1 MENRQGIKTRRRKK
15 RKQQQTTVVLI
26 IAGVALL
33 MAAVLMMPMIR
44 NSLTTVGAFSKP
56 ELKSRP
62 LADANKAGIPD
73 APVTIEIFS
82 DFGCGHCANY
92 ALNTGNLIF
101 EKYVAMG
108 QVYIIYNSVG
118 SLLGHPN
125 SISTIE
131 AAYCAGDQN
140 MFWQFHDLIYANQVN
155 LFANVNQ
162 KIDKTLVAFAE
173 YLSMDIDTFN
183 ECIDSNKY
191 SDEISEDFSEAVQ
204 AGVNSTPSFI
214 INGKKYVGN
223 IPIEDF
229 DAAIEAAFAQGKK

>member
-1 MENRQGIKTRRRKK
+1 MENRQEIRTRRRKK
-15 RKQQQTTVVLI
+15 RKQQQITIVLI
-26 IAGVALL
+26 VAGVILL

-44 NSLTTVGAFSKP
+44 NSLTTVGAFAKP

-62 LADANKAGIPD
+62 FTDANRAGIPD

-82 DFGCGHCANY
+82 DFG
-92 ALNTGNLIF
+92 

-118 SLLGHPN
+118 SLLGHPS

-140 MFWQFHDLIYANQVN
+140 MFWQYHDLIYANQVS

-173 YLSMDIDTFN
+173 YLSMDIEEF
-183 ECIDSNKY
+183 ESCIDSNKY
-191 SDEISEDFSEAVQ
+191 DDEISEDFSQAVQ

-223 IPIEDF
+223 MPIEDF
-229 DAAIEAAFAQGKK
+229 DVAIEAAFAQASK

>member
-1 MENRQGIKTRRRKK
+1 MENRQEIRTRRRKK
-15 RKQQQTTVVLI
+15 RKQQQITIVLI
-26 IAGVALL
+26 VAGVILL

-44 NSLTTVGAFSKP
+44 NSLTTVGAFAKP

-62 LADANKAGIPD
+62 FTDANRAGIPD

-82 DFGCGHCANY
+82 DFGCGHCANFG
-92 ALNTGNLIF
+92 LNTGNEIF

-118 SLLGHPN
+118 SLLGHPS

-140 MFWQFHDLIYANQVN
+140 MFWQYHDLIYANQVS

-173 YLSMDIDTFN
+173 YLSMDIEEF
-183 ECIDSNKY
+183 ESCIDSNKY
-191 SDEISEDFSEAVQ
+191 DDEISEDFSQAVQ

-223 IPIEDF
+223 MPIEDF
-229 DAAIEAAFAQGKK
+229 DVAIEAAFAQASK